1 MASAMGKEMAKIC
14 LLEMF
19 TCKEGVLLDSLIIHK
34 STTSF
39 RKELSLFLYH
49 CIRLYIMAKKKI
61 GLYSTLESSF
71 NNKVEDLY
79 LIVDNEQ
86 IIFSV
91 KNNTNGQFVAF
102 EHFVNSPDNVGWHQL
117 IAYLQ
122 NNSKLIQSI
131 FNNVFFVWNSARYLL
146 TKKQIKEDTLLYQ
159 QELDLVH
166 GMSSEEELYLKQL
179 DDNKMLVFSVPD
191 ALSTLLS
198 RTFPTGKWHHF
209 AEFVFTIPVQNAALV
224 FLFDNSFYL
233 RLVKEG
239 KTKLINTYPMEGA
252 DQNCYTILNTGTNVF
267 TDLGQT
273 ELFVWGSSQAKDE
286 FINGVLPYFS
296 SFQLVNIENGSIAH
310 SLNTNY
316 PNHIY
321 SPYFIF

>member
-1 MASAMGKEMAKIC
+1 
-14 LLEMF
+14 
-19 TCKEGVLLDSLIIHK
+19 
-34 STTSF
+34 
-39 RKELSLFLYH
+39 
-49 CIRLYIMAKKKI
+49 MAKKKI
-61 GLYSTLESSF
+61 GLYSTLESTF

-79 LIVDNEQ
+79 LIVDHEQ
-86 IIFSV
+86 IVFSV
-91 KNNTNGQFVAF
+91 KNKVSGDFVAF

-131 FNNVFFVWNSARYLL
+131 FNNVIFVWNSSRYLL
-146 TKKQIKEDTLLYQ
+146 TKKLAKEDTLLYQ

-166 GMSSEEELYLKQL
+166 GVSSEEELYLKVMGEQQI
-179 DDNKMLVFSVPD
+179 LVFSVPD

-209 AEFVFTIPVQNAALV
+209 AEFVLTIPAQNAAMV
-224 FLFDNSFYL
+224 FLFDNSYYI

-239 KTKLINTYPMEGA
+239 ATQLMNTYPIEGA
-252 DQNCYTILNTGTNVF
+252 DQNCYTILNTGANVLG
-267 TDLGQT
+267 DLGQT
-273 ELFVWGSSQAKDE
+273 ELRIWGAAQLKDD
-286 FINGVLPYFS
+286 FINGVFPYFS
-296 SFQLVNIENGSIAH
+296 SVEILNNNQGTMAN
-310 SLNTNY
+310 SLNANY